1 MALSRRV
8 SLAVVIVVAAAC
20 VLLGGVG
27 YYVWRVRP
35 LPVATVAAR
44 TGLAMDAVYA
54 SGIVDYAHQANIA
67 AVVSARIVAVV
78 VAEGDVVAQGQTLA
92 RLEDGPQAAAAAQLE
107 AQAALSRAVASRA
120 TRLAAA
126 GYGPRAE
133 AEDAQAQR
141 RAAEAAARSAAAS
154 LRFYRVA
161 APFSGVI
168 IRSEAD
174 VGNLA
179 TPSTVLFTIAAPD
192 TLRVTAEVDERD
204 IEGLTPGKLAL
215 ISADGLP
222 GQVIRGRVDAVTP
235 AGDPQARV
243 FRVRVALPRHSPLR
257 PGMTVDVNIVA
268 GSRSSA
274 VLIPTTAVQNG
285 RAWVAVAG
293 RAEPRSL
300 KTGARD
306 AGSVEVVSGV
316 RPGER
321 VIVNPPAGLRAG
333 RAVRAGEP

>member
-1 MALSRRV
+1 MALTRRV
-8 SLAVVIVVAAAC
+8 STVVIMVAAAG
-20 VLLGGVG
+20 VLLSGIGV
-27 YYVWRVRP
+27 YVWRVRP
-35 LPVATVAAR
+35 LPVDTVAAR

-54 SGIVDYAHQANIA
+54 SGIVDYERQANIA
-67 AVVSARIVAVV
+67 AVVSAPIVAVV
-78 VAEGDVVAQGQTLA
+78 VAEGEAVTEGQTLA

-107 AQAALSRAVASRA
+107 TQAALSRAVASRA

-126 GYGPRAE
+126 GYGPRAV

-141 RAAEAAARSAAAS
+141 RAAEAAARSAAAA
-154 LRFYRVA
+154 LRFYRVR

-168 IRSEAD
+168 IRRDAE

-204 IEGLTPGKLAL
+204 IEGLTPGRLAL
-215 ISADGLP
+215 VSADGLP

-235 AGDPQARV
+235 AGDPEARV
-243 FRVRVALPRHSPLR
+243 FRVRVALPPGSPLR
-257 PGMTVDVNIVA
+257 PGMTVDVNIVIA
-268 GSRSSA
+268 TRSSA
-274 VLIPTTAVQNG
+274 VLIPAAAVQDG
-285 RAWVAVAG
+285 RAWVAASG

-306 AGSVEVVSGV
+306 AGSVEVVAGV
-316 RPGER
+316 RAGER